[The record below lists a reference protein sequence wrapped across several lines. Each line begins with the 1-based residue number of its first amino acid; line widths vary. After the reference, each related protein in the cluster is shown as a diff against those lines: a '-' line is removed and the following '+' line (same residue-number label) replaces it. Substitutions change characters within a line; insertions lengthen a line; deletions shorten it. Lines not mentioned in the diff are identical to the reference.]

1 MERIEAWSD
10 FNVALAGATA
20 ALAGLLIVAASVNI
34 GAIIKE
40 RSLTARLAAAVSGL
54 ALALVGSALG
64 LIPEIDGVAYG
75 VSMIVLAAVA
85 AVFQAQAARLIFANH
100 HPANRLRPLKASV
113 GWIAPLAYLV
123 GGVLVA
129 AGSGAGLVW
138 FAVGAIVA
146 IVAGLLVSWVVLV
159 EVLR

>member
-1 MERIEAWSD
+1 MEQIEAWSD

-34 GAIIKE
+34 GAIITE

-64 LIPEIDGVAYG
+64 LIPQIDGMAYG
-75 VSMIVLAAVA
+75 VSMIVLAVVA
-85 AVFQAQAARLIFANH
+85 AVFQAQATRLIFANH

-123 GGVLVA
+123 GGALVA
-129 AGSGAGLVW
+129 AGSSAGLVW